1 MGLLQAIS
9 EFFESIFNKNSPEVQ
24 KRVQMRKLE
33 NELRSQ
39 EPVIFKNGKILPNFA
54 EAIRILY
61 TNTKPLND
69 LFSFTIFGSD
79 VPRNLRFENQLVL
92 TGFSTQTQKLVAS
105 LEYEN
110 RKAELESKSAMTTS
124 QLFDRQHKN
133 LEKILH
139 ELNSEPFKKIDH
151 DLNILHQFGDF
162 CRFNFVTILQI
173 FDPNFISA
181 DSSYKPNYLEIP
193 VEKITNVLEDLYFII
208 RGLNITKSTAN
219 AITAL
224 FTLITGS
231 SFANQHSEDS
241 LNENLKRIAFI
252 LKHIISPERIRLLI
266 CYAKGDLNYAP
277 KFATY
282 NDSARKHFSEMI
294 QSKFKSDEQ
303 RIKTEM
309 KDERINNELQNLFG
323 TTELLTL
330 NGYNN
335 ETNAKLL
342 ANSSVSFAWI
352 MPMRILKTF
361 LAIYLSDSIR
371 SLLNDLIVEGF
382 FNNPQYKSDFAS
394 DVFASL
400 ESSKAIQD
408 FENSFSSGEQ
418 NSVAMLEGFI
428 HDSHND
434 PEFFRKLENM
444 VSTINDQANR
454 IISREINNI
463 HRLSNHISG
472 ILQDSKKPTSEIISN
487 LKVLMMSSRNRDNT
501 NIMEEQFPKWEIF
514 FEIMK
519 NYAII
524 SN

>member
-1 MGLLQAIS
+1 MSFLQAIS
-9 EFFESIFNKNSPEVQ
+9 DFFESLFNKNSPEVQ

-39 EPVIFKNGKILPNFA
+39 EPVIFKNGKLLPNFA

-61 TNTKPLND
+61 VNTKPLND
-69 LFSFTIFGSD
+69 LFSSTIFSPD
-79 VPRNLRFENQLVL
+79 VPRNARFENQLVL
-92 TGFSTQTQKLVAS
+92 TGFSVQTQKLVES

-110 RKAELESKSAMTTS
+110 RKNELESKSAMTTS
-124 QLFDRQHKN
+124 QIFDRQHKN

-139 ELNSEPFKKIDH
+139 ELNTDQFKKIDH
-151 DLNILHQFGDF
+151 DLNILHQLGDF

-181 DSSYKPNYLEIP
+181 DSRYQPSYQEIP
-193 VEKITNVLEDLYFII
+193 VEKISNILEDLYFIT
-208 RGLNITKSTAN
+208 RGLNLTASTLN
-219 AITAL
+219 AVSAL
-224 FTLITGS
+224 FTLVAGS
-231 SFANQHSEDS
+231 SFTRAHSEDS
-241 LNENLKRIAFI
+241 LKENLKKIAFV
-252 LKHIISPERIRLLI
+252 LKHIISPERTRLFI

-282 NDSARKHFSEMI
+282 NDSARKHFSEML

-309 KDERINNELQNLFG
+309 KDERINSELQKLFG

-335 ETNAKLL
+335 EMNAKLL

-371 SLLNDLIVEGF
+371 ALLNDLIVEGF

-394 DVFASL
+394 DVFAAL
-400 ESSKAIQD
+400 ESSKSIQD
-408 FENSFSSGEQ
+408 FENSFSSGEA

-434 PEFFRKLENM
+434 PEFFRKLENL
-444 VSTINDQANR
+444 VASINDQANK

-472 ILQDSKKPTSEIISN
+472 LIQDAKKPTSEIISN

>member
-1 MGLLQAIS
+1 MGFLQAIS

-24 KRVQMRKLE
+24 KRLQMRKLE

-61 TNTKPLND
+61 INTKPLND
-69 LFSFTIFGSD
+69 LLSSTIFSPD

-92 TGFSTQTQKLVAS
+92 TGFSSQTQKLVAS
-105 LEYEN
+105 LEYAN

-124 QLFDRQHKN
+124 QL
-133 LEKILH
+133 L
-139 ELNSEPFKKIDH
+139 FKKIDY
-151 DLNILHQFGDF
+151 DLNILHQLGDF

-181 DSSYKPNYLEIP
+181 DSSYKPSYLEIP
-193 VEKITNVLEDLYFII
+193 VEKVTNVLEDLYFII
-208 RGLNITKSTAN
+208 RGLNITKSTSN

-231 SFANQHSEDS
+231 SFAHQYTEDS
-241 LNENLKRIAFI
+241 LNENLKKIAFI

-335 ETNAKLL
+335 DTNAKLL

-408 FENSFSSGEQ
+408 FENSFATGEQ

-463 HRLSNHISG
+463 HRLSNHIAG

-501 NIMEEQFPKWEIF
+501 NIMEEQFPKWQIF

>member
-1 MGLLQAIS
+1 MSFLQAIS

-24 KRVQMRKLE
+24 KRIQMRKLE
-33 NELRSQ
+33 SELRAQ
-39 EPVIFKNGKILPNFA
+39 EPAIFKNGKVLPNFA

-61 TNTKPLND
+61 INTKPLNN
-69 LFSFTIFGSD
+69 LFSSTIYSTD
-79 VPRNLRFENQLVL
+79 VQRNLRFENQLVL
-92 TGFSTQTQKLVAS
+92 TGFSRQNQQLVES

-110 RKAELESKSAMTTS
+110 RKNELESKSAMTTS
-124 QLFDRQHKN
+124 QIFDRQHKN

-139 ELNSEPFKKIDH
+139 ELNSEPFKKIDI
-151 DLNILHQFGDF
+151 DLNALHQLGDF

-181 DSSYKPNYLEIP
+181 DLRYHPTYLEISA
-193 VEKITNVLEDLYFII
+193 EKIQNILEDLYFII
-208 RGLNITKSTAN
+208 KGLNITTSTLN
-219 AITAL
+219 AISAL
-224 FTLITGS
+224 ATLRSGDS
-231 SFANQHSEDS
+231 GNSREEELED
-241 LNENLKRIAFI
+241 NLKRIAFVI
-252 LKHIISPERIRLLI
+252 RHIISPERIRLLI
-266 CYAKGDLNYAP
+266 CYAKGDLNYEP
-277 KFATY
+277 KSAAY
-282 NDSARKHFSEMI
+282 SGSARKHFGEMI

-309 KDERINNELQNLFG
+309 KDEKINNELQNLFG
-323 TTELLTL
+323 TTELLEL
-330 NGYNN
+330 AGYNN

-361 LAIYLSDSIR
+361 VSIYISDSIR

-394 DVFASL
+394 DVFAAL
-400 ESSKAIQD
+400 ESSKNIQD
-408 FENSFSSGEQ
+408 FENSFSNGEA
-418 NSVAMLEGFI
+418 NSTALLEGFI

-444 VSTINDQANR
+444 VLSINEQASE

-472 ILQDSKKPTSEIISN
+472 LLQDSKKPTSEIISN

-501 NIMEEQFPKWEIF
+501 DTMEEQFPKWQIF
-514 FEIMK
+514 FDIMK

>member
-39 EPVIFKNGKILPNFA
+39 EPIIFKNGKVLPNFA

-69 LFSFTIFGSD
+69 LLSATIYSPD

-92 TGFSTQTQKLVAS
+92 TGFSAQTQNLVAS

-110 RKAELESKSAMTTS
+110 RKSEIESKSAMTTS

-139 ELNSEPFKKIDH
+139 ELNSEQFKKIDY

-162 CRFNFVTILQI
+162 CRFNFVTVLQI

-181 DSSYKPNYLEIP
+181 DSRYHPSYLEIP
-193 VEKITNVLEDLYFII
+193 VEKIENVLEDLYFIT
-208 RGLNITKSTAN
+208 RGLNITKSTSN
-219 AITAL
+219 AISAL
-224 FTLITGS
+224 LTLTTGS
-231 SFANQHSEDS
+231 SLAHQYTEES
-241 LNENLKRIAFI
+241 LKENLKKIAFI
-252 LKHIISPERIRLLI
+252 LRHIISPERIRLLI

-282 NDSARKHFSEMI
+282 SDSARKHFSEMI

-303 RIKTEM
+303 RIKSEM
-309 KDERINNELQNLFG
+309 QDERINSELHNLFG

-330 NGYNN
+330 SGYNN
-335 ETNAKLL
+335 EMNAKLL
-342 ANSSVSFAWI
+342 ANSSVSFTWI

-371 SLLNDLIVEGF
+371 SILNDLIVEGF

-394 DVFASL
+394 DVFAAL

-408 FENSFSSGEQ
+408 FENSFSSGEP

-444 VSTINDQANR
+444 VSTINDQASK
-454 IISREINNI
+454 IISREINSI
-463 HRLSNHISG
+463 HRLSNHITE
-472 ILQDSKKPTSEIISN
+472 IMQDAKKPTSEIISN

-501 NIMEEQFPKWEIF
+501 NMMEDQIPKWQIF